1 MSAKRLG
8 LLSLLYHTSGKKNY
22 LADPNSTVEQLAI
35 GYFYQYKSVTATL
48 DSIEQQL
55 NLNGKKDWQYQVKKL
70 FKTKSNTTLKGE
82 QPSRKKVQKDSSFV
96 ESDNLDHVEND
107 DSNKVKESKDI
118 DGSKTTK
125 RNAVKSKRKSKEN
138 TETDTPSTVDE
149 FFITNEGTSYMST
162 AVVNNT
168 QNDNSN
174 NESGQKSI
182 KAKKAKHTNAAGKF
196 ERKDTQKQKNEERKL
211 NSEMDE
217 SIEKEKT
224 IKEIDSSL
232 HPSWIAKQ
240 KQKPTITEFKGSR
253 ITFD

>member
-22 LADPNSTVEQLAI
+22 LADPNSTVEQLAV
-35 GYFYQYKSVTATL
+35 GYFCQYKSVTATL
-48 DSIEQQL
+48 DSIEHQL
-55 NLNGKKDWQYQVKKL
+55 NLNGKNDWQYQVKKL
-70 FKTKSNTTLKGE
+70 FKTKSNITLKGE
-82 QPSRKKVQKDSSFV
+82 QPSRKKIQKDSSFV
-96 ESDNLDHVEND
+96 ESDNLDHAEND
-107 DSNKVKESKDI
+107 DSIKVIESKDI

-125 RNAVKSKRKSKEN
+125 RNAVKNKRKSKEN
-138 TETDTPSTVDE
+138 TETNTPSTVDE
-149 FFITNEGTSYMST
+149 FFITTEGTSYMST
-162 AVVNNT
+162 AVNT

-174 NESGQKSI
+174 NVSEHKSK
-182 KAKKAKHTNAAGKF
+182 KAKKPKHSKAVGKF
-196 ERKDTQKQKNEERKL
+196 EREDTPKKNSGKQKWNNEK
-211 NSEMDE
+211 DE
-217 SIEKEKT
+217 SIEEEKS